1 MYPLSI
7 SLVSSTGRAACFSQ
21 YPCSTKSGPVASGD
35 DCDQECLMSLDRH
48 DTRARLLSFE
58 GRQAKTAPAA
68 FPQPIHRY
76 SLEKQTSP
84 ALRFAALRV
93 VQKNRWSQLLRSC
106 KHSKFLRQLQQS
118 CSVPR
123 LRTRV
128 PQRRHYVADSPAK
141 LSHDDARRPPHV
153 QRDEAAHASR
163 SA

>member
-1 MYPLSI
+1 
-7 SLVSSTGRAACFSQ
+7 
-21 YPCSTKSGPVASGD
+21 
-35 DCDQECLMSLDRH
+35 MSLDRH

-68 FPQPIHRY
+68 FPQLYIAIAWKKQ
-76 SLEKQTSP
+76 SLLE
-84 ALRFAALRV
+84 LRFAAHLV
-93 VQKNRWSQLLRSC
+93 VQKNRWFAAPPR
-106 KHSKFLRQLQQS
+106 HIAPHFLQQLQQS

-128 PQRRHYVADSPAK
+128 PQRRRIIADNATK

>member
-1 MYPLSI
+1 
-7 SLVSSTGRAACFSQ
+7 
-21 YPCSTKSGPVASGD
+21 
-35 DCDQECLMSLDRH
+35 MSLDRH

-68 FPQPIHRY
+68 FPHAYIVVAGK
-76 SLEKQTSP
+76 KQSRQE
-84 ALRFAALRV
+84 LRFAALLV
-93 VQKNRWSQLLRSC
+93 VQKNRVRSSSAAV

-118 CSVPR
+118 CRVPG

-128 PQRRHYVADSPAK
+128 PQRRRTIADNATK

-153 QRDEAAHASR
+153 QRDEAADAIR